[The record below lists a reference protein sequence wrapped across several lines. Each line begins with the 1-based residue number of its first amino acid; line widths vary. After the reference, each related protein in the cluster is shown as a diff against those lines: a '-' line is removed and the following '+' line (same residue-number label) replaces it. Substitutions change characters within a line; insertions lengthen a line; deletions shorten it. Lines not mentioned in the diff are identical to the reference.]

1 MQFKVGIERELAQ
14 GLIAGADFTY
24 INTTQ
29 STFQRDVNL
38 GTATEDATG
47 RPVFARS
54 RPNPDFFIMQMTDS
68 SARSLYRALTYTLNL
83 RRSSFALD
91 AAYTLSWKHSH
102 DDIEQDYSIISY
114 DNVNDLSNEY
124 NYSLTDQRHQLVAY
138 GSYYLPWSFDV
149 AAAARL
155 SSARPFDV
163 MTAFDY
169 NRDEMLNDRPIING
183 QVMPRNAFRGRP
195 FYDVTVRLQKHFAL
209 PNERG
214 RITASVDFFNLFGFD
229 NVQVDHMNMMYGPG
243 TAMVDGTPVS
253 GGTGPGRWYDPVTR
267 KTYEGGT
274 LVNVHP
280 PANFNQLRDEDGE
293 YYRNNIPGDPFQV
306 QVGLRFQF

>member
-1 MQFKVGIERELAQ
+1 MPNFFDPEFRNPRALQFKVGIERELAQ
-14 GLIAGADFTY
+14 GIIAGADFTY

-29 STFQRDVNL
+29 STFQRDTNL

-124 NYSLTDQRHQLVAY
+124 NYSLTDQRISSWLTGAITCRGVSMWQR
-138 GSYYLPWSFDV
+138 
-149 AAAARL
+149 RL
-155 SSARPFDV
+155 DCR
-163 MTAFDY
+163 
-169 NRDEMLNDRPIING
+169 RLDR
-183 QVMPRNAFRGRP
+183 
-195 FYDVTVRLQKHFAL
+195 L
-209 PNERG
+209 
-214 RITASVDFFNLFGFD
+214 
-229 NVQVDHMNMMYGPG
+229 
-243 TAMVDGTPVS
+243 
-253 GGTGPGRWYDPVTR
+253 
-267 KTYEGGT
+267 T
-274 LVNVHP
+274 L
-280 PANFNQLRDEDGE
+280 
-293 YYRNNIPGDPFQV
+293 
-306 QVGLRFQF
+306 